1 MLPIFKQCFSI
12 FAGRHHHLWR
22 WDWLRLRGWWWQWGR
37 LWEWGGTTG
46 GSSGGGGGTG
56 GSPLLTVD
64 GGTGGC
70 SWSDGVTR
78 GLLREWLLL
87 YKSHSGALV
96 PVNVALFSDSTPLFP
111 LLRPIFPTLKKF
123 GLTATTGPGWLLVT

>member
-1 MLPIFKQCFSI
+1 MPEVSI
-12 FAGRHHHLWR
+12 FSRQGCGFEAG
-22 WDWLRLRGWWWQWGR
+22 GGN
-37 LWEWGGTTG
+37 GGGSGSGTTAG

-70 SWSDGVTR
+70 SWSDGVTG
-78 GLLREWLLL
+78 GLLRGWLLL
-87 YKSHSGALV
+87 YASHSGALV

-111 LLRPIFPTLKKF
+111 LLRPIFPTLKKV
-123 GLTATTGPGWLLVT
+123 GLTATTGPGWLLAT